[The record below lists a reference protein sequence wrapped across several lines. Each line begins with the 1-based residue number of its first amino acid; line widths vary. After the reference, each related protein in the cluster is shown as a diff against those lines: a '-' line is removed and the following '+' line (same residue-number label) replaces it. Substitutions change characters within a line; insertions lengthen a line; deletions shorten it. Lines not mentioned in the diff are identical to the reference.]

1 MAVGAVTARDGQSL
15 GNSTPKCGPDLRSR
29 LSPNYLFPSAFKR
42 LLENDTC
49 LQLVTIVSRSEKH
62 GGGGA
67 GGRVALGRT
76 CPGPGPAH
84 SVTLDTSPP
93 LQPQFPSDF
102 TMNGL

>member
-62 GGGGA
+62 GGGG
-67 GGRVALGRT
+67 GGES
-76 CPGPGPAH
+76 GPGKNLSWPWASSLCDSGH
-84 SVTLDTSPP
+84 IPTSAASVSL
-93 LQPQFPSDF
+93 
-102 TMNGL
+102 

>member
-62 GGGGA
+62 GGGR
-67 GGRVALGRT
+67 GGEWPWEEPVLALGQL
-76 CPGPGPAH
+76 
-84 SVTLDTSPP
+84 TL
-93 LQPQFPSDF
+93 
-102 TMNGL
+102 